1 MPLFGSFLQDKKN
14 IKADS
19 VKGVS
24 GDDVSLDVLKGLF
37 PIRNYDSEK
46 LLAFASGLK
55 SEIFPETMLLFR
67 AGESTDSA
75 FYLLNGT
82 VSLSDEHGKIYEIV
96 SGTGPA
102 KFPLSSGA
110 KHTTT
115 AIAKT
120 KVSVLRVS
128 QKILSSKYAP
138 ASELSKLVIPTEL
151 SKNKLLNSFA
161 HYYVN
166 EELEIPSLPGI
177 ALKLQHA
184 MQQDIG
190 IADAVKIIQLDPV
203 ISAKL
208 IGLANSPL
216 YVSVVPAKSCLEAV
230 NRIGL
235 NAARNLVIGLSLGS
249 IFKSNSALINKYA
262 DKIWRQ
268 SLYIATISHVL
279 AAVTKQCNPQESLL
293 AGLVCDIGA
302 VPFLSFVAKL
312 PKDYYTEADIELALP
327 CIKGPV
333 GYKILLDWGF
343 SEEFLKVPLYSDDWY
358 QNHSAELSLT
368 DIVVLSRLHSK
379 IGQGASELPTIT
391 SIPAASKLKDFALS
405 PEHSLSVLHE
415 AKQQINDA
423 MKALSN

>member
-1 MPLFGSFLQDKKN
+1 MSLLTSFLKDKKN
-14 IKADS
+14 SSLTPSISAI
-19 VKGVS
+19 GE
-24 GDDVSLDVLKGLF
+24 DVSIDVLKGLF

-55 SEIFPETMLLFR
+55 SEIFPEKTALFH
-67 AGESTDSA
+67 AGELTDSA
-75 FYLLNGT
+75 LYLLDGC
-82 VSLSDEHGKIYEIV
+82 VSLSDGNGKSYEIA

-128 QKILSSKYAP
+128 QKIMSSKYAP

-151 SKNKLLNSFA
+151 AKNKLLNSFA
-161 HYYVN
+161 HYYLN

-190 IADAVKIIQLDPV
+190 VADAVKIIQLDPV

-235 NAARNLVIGLSLGS
+235 NAARNLVIALSLGRV
-249 IFKSNSALINKYA
+249 FKSNSPLLNKYA
-262 DKIWRQ
+262 DKIWKQ
-268 SLYIATISHVL
+268 SLHIATISHVL
-279 AAVTKQCNPQESLL
+279 SATTKQCNPQEALL
-293 AGLVCDIGA
+293 AGLTCDIGA

-312 PKDYYTEADIELALP
+312 PKDYYSEADIELALP
-327 CIKGPV
+327 CVKGPV

-343 SEEFLKVPLYSDDWY
+343 SEDFLKVPLYSEDWY
-358 QNHSAELSLT
+358 QNNSEEMSLT

-391 SIPAASKLKDFALS
+391 SIPAASKLKDFTLS
-405 PEHSLSVLHE
+405 PENSLGLLHE